1 MATYPYAHGCSPDP
15 KGRWDKYW
23 KYNNVDPSTARYG
36 TIVSDE
42 IFFETHEIINKRG
55 KDIYGVRYEG
65 IIVQDLHHE
74 VIRQLVQKLTEH
86 VKEIEEY
93 ELGIQEIS
101 QTTLILKRK
110 KRNRMSRIKTED
122 LRIQQFIKNS
132 QWQKNIID

>member
-93 ELGIQEIS
+93 ELE
-101 QTTLILKRK
+101 
-110 KRNRMSRIKTED
+110 
-122 LRIQQFIKNS
+122 NS
-132 QWQKNIID
+132 GDITNYFDPEKEEKEQNEQNQN